1 MLNAESWSIGQLVKA
16 GHIDGS
22 LVAQE
27 LEMAGLACGLP
38 LEEIRR
44 TVPRAIDQSEARQV
58 HLEPMR
64 GTTTP
69 DVSFTPQAPPAPAI
83 NQPAAPQTT
92 SGPTGGAMGEGQ
104 SEAELQA
111 HAAQWRKER
120 DIAVEVEKLEV
131 REEAQ
136 RRFNRRHLDGLI
148 EQITP
153 PTDLA
158 DFLSVEDPPVQWVLE
173 DLQPVG
179 TRALLAAQA
188 KSGKTTMVANL
199 IQALADGDRFLGE
212 FFNHFD
218 GTITLIDDEL
228 DDRMLRRWLKN
239 INIRHPE
246 KIRVVT
252 LRGRLTDFNIVDEDV
267 REVWAGMLTGT
278 DYLILDCLRP
288 VLDACGLD
296 ENHEAGIFL
305 NAFDALLKQA
315 DIDNALV
322 VHHMGHSANRSRGD
336 SRIMDWPDALWKLT
350 RTDPEDPASK
360 RFFTAFGREVNIT
373 QQPLHYTDGHLVLN
387 DGDGSVRE
395 PYAITPAPWIAQVLY
410 LEGEPRS
417 KAWIEAHAAEKRETN
432 DHIPKRQA
440 IREAIKA
447 MEQDRALTKITVDGQ
462 PRLALNPDHPDCV
475 RLTVSN

>member
-1 MLNAESWSIGQLVKA
+1 
-16 GHIDGS
+16 
-22 LVAQE
+22 
-27 LEMAGLACGLP
+27 MAGLACGLP
-38 LEEIRR
+38 IDEIRR

-58 HLEPMR
+58 HLEPHV
-64 GTTTP
+64 GTTAP
-69 DVSFTPQAPPAPAI
+69 DVGFTPQTPPAPAI
-83 NQPAAPQTT
+83 SQPAAP
-92 SGPTGGAMGEGQ
+92 GGAAPGGAAEEQ

-199 IQALADGDRFLGE
+199 IKALADGDRFLGE
-212 FFNHFD
+212 FFNHFT

-246 KIRVVT
+246 KIKVVT

-267 REVWAGMLTGT
+267 REVWAGMLAGT

-315 DIDNALV
+315 TIDNALV

-336 SRIMDWPDALWKLT
+336 SRIMDWPDALWRLT

-373 QQPLHYTDGHLVLN
+373 QQPLHYTDGHLTLN
-387 DGDGSVRE
+387 DHDGTRHE

-410 LEGEPRS
+410 LEGEPRA

-432 DHIPKRQA
+432 QHIPDRQA
-440 IREAIKA
+440 IREALKT
-447 MEQDRALTKITVDGQ
+447 MEQEGVLTKVTIDRH
-462 PRLALNPDHPDCV
+462 PRLALNPDHPDYA